1 MVEHRNVVE
10 CRMTAKH
17 MYTHVSRMGFIL
29 LFGSVHSISYTFFV
43 VCTCDDGNSSRDLD
57 SHTTETR
64 GTDEAEESPQPVLEL
79 SASKSNWLHKLSTM
93 WKSSSGLSKRT
104 VAPNRPL
111 GQYFLDLG
119 QRDFSCSTCPS
130 CGLVYARGEETD
142 EKLHASFHKS
152 QLQGIQFRV
161 KSSFSLV
168 WIGTALWHMCLL
180 HIAANLPHFSSQAQ
194 YTQNSG
200 GHSFH

>member
-1 MVEHRNVVE
+1 
-10 CRMTAKH
+10 
-17 MYTHVSRMGFIL
+17 
-29 LFGSVHSISYTFFV
+29 
-43 VCTCDDGNSSRDLD
+43 
-57 SHTTETR
+57 
-64 GTDEAEESPQPVLEL
+64 
-79 SASKSNWLHKLSTM
+79 M

-168 WIGTALWHMCLL
+168 WIATALWHMCLL
-180 HIAANLPHFSSQAQ
+180 HIAAILPHFSSQAQ
-194 YTQNSG
+194 YNHNSG
-200 GHSFH
+200 GHHFH